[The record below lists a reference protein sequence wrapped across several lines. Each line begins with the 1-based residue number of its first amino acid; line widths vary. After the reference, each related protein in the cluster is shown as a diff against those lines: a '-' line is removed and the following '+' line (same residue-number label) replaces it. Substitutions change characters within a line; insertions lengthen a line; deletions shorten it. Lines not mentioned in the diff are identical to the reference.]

1 MLSLFQ
7 NTGTL
12 DQVAQK
18 LSASPVPLQLVL
30 PSGQV
35 IGPPQAQLRLKIND
49 SPTLLSLVQG
59 NLGALGE
66 AFVEGRAQ
74 FSGKVQDLMVAAVAL
89 LTGDPTQAAPYEKG
103 LLKTLARWQSHW
115 HSLKAHTLSRDAQQ
129 IQFHYDLS
137 DDFFALWLDPKRVYS
152 CAYFTQAGETLAHA
166 QEAKLDLI
174 CRKLHL
180 QKGERFLDVGCG
192 WGGLLFWAAEHY
204 GVEAVGITLSQHQFD
219 YVSQQI
225 SQLGL
230 QDRVSVKLIDYR
242 ALAQDL
248 EPSQHFDKI
257 SSVGMFEHVGRAHLS
272 AYFKTL
278 HALLRPGGWV
288 LNHGI
293 TAGGL
298 DNHQLGAG
306 MGDFIEKYIFPGG
319 ELVPIQEVLRALSEG
334 GLEAVDVENL
344 RPHYAKTLWAWSERL
359 EEQLEPALKVLNAR
373 MTAAQATRV
382 LRAYRLYLA
391 GCATGFEQGWTRLYQ
406 VLAIRPDGAAPH
418 PTNEYPFV
426 RTFIY
431 ETESV

>member
-174 CRKLHL
+174 CRSSICK
-180 QKGERFLDVGCG
+180 K
-192 WGGLLFWAAEHY
+192 A
-204 GVEAVGITLSQHQFD
+204 S
-219 YVSQQI
+219 VSW
-225 SQLGL
+225 
-230 QDRVSVKLIDYR
+230 
-242 ALAQDL
+242 
-248 EPSQHFDKI
+248 
-257 SSVGMFEHVGRAHLS
+257 M
-272 AYFKTL
+272 
-278 HALLRPGGWV
+278 WV
-288 LNHGI
+288 
-293 TAGGL
+293 
-298 DNHQLGAG
+298 
-306 MGDFIEKYIFPGG
+306 
-319 ELVPIQEVLRALSEG
+319 VV
-334 GLEAVDVENL
+334 
-344 RPHYAKTLWAWSERL
+344 
-359 EEQLEPALKVLNAR
+359 
-373 MTAAQATRV
+373 
-382 LRAYRLYLA
+382 
-391 GCATGFEQGWTRLYQ
+391 
-406 VLAIRPDGAAPH
+406 GAACCSGPLSTTALRRSASRC
-418 PTNEYPFV
+418 PNTNLITSANKSASWV
-426 RTFIY
+426 CRTA
-431 ETESV
+431 SASN